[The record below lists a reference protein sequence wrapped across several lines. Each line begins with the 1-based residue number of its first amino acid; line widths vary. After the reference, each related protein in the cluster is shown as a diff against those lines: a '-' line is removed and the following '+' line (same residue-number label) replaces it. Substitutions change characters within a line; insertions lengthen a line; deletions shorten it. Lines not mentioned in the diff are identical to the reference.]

1 MNPARHEQAV
11 AYRAVLLAAGLLVL
25 GLLFQQ
31 LVTLVVAVLITVLI
45 AIPLSAF
52 TSRCERQ
59 RIPRPVGAL
68 LGLLGIVAVMVGLI
82 ALLIPPFVDQVEEFV
97 DDVPGIADNLEDYI
111 HDLTG
116 ADSDEIGEEAQDF
129 LQGFVDDPEKLIG
142 PITSIGVGLAGAL
155 GALLLML
162 VTAGFMAANPRP
174 LVESA
179 VRLVPPPHRDRAVE
193 VMERLR
199 ASWIG
204 WMQGLAVDMTITG
217 VLLYIGFTLI
227 DLDFAILFAVLA
239 ALFTVVPYYGA
250 FVSGIPAVLF
260 ALADSPGKALL
271 TILIYV
277 AVQQFEGNVTVPV
290 VMSRAVKLHPAV
302 IAIGVIV
309 VGQLFGV
316 VGLIVSVPI
325 LTALVILVDEL
336 WVKPMEARYADES
349 PPPETEPPE
358 SAEAAKPVE
367 EQPAAE
373 AGKGVG
379 V

>member
-1 MNPARHEQAV
+1 VSEVRRDQAI

-25 GLLFQQ
+25 GLLFRQ
-31 LVTLVVAVLITVLI
+31 LVTLMVAVLMTVLI

-52 TSRCERQ
+52 ASWLER
-59 RIPRPVGAL
+59 RGVPRVFGALIGLLILILVGA
-68 LGLLGIVAVMVGLI
+68 GLI

-97 DDVPGIADNLEDYI
+97 DDVPGIAANLEDYI

-162 VTAGFMAANPRP
+162 VTAVFMAANPQP
-174 LVESA
+174 LVDSA
-179 VRLVPPPHRDRAVE
+179 VRLVPPPHRERGRE

-199 ASWIG
+199 TSWIG
-204 WMQGLAVDMTITG
+204 WMQGLVVDMTITG

-250 FVSGIPAVLF
+250 FVSGVPAVLF

-290 VMSRAVKLHPAV
+290 VMARAVKLHPAV

-336 WVKPMEARYADES
+336 WVKPMEARYSAD
-349 PPPETEPPE
+349 
-358 SAEAAKPVE
+358 AAQPVE
-367 EQPAAE
+367 QEVAAE
-373 AGKGVG
+373 AG
-379 V
+379 